1 MITTM
6 YNILKYPI
14 AVYLLSGVIVWDWN
28 FINWIPEYRL
38 TIGILIIISTLVGID
53 KNDKR

>member
-6 YNILKYPI
+6 YNLLKYPVS
-14 AVYLLSGVIVWDWN
+14 VYLLSGAIVLDWN

>member
-1 MITTM
+1 MLTTM
-6 YNILKYPI
+6 YKILKYPI
-14 AVYLLSGVIVWDWN
+14 AVYLLSGAIVWDWN

>member
-1 MITTM
+1 MLTTM
-6 YNILKYPI
+6 YKILKYPI

-38 TIGILIIISTLVGID
+38 TIGLLIIISTLVGID
-53 KNDKR
+53 KNNKR

>member
-6 YNILKYPI
+6 YNLLKYPVS
-14 AVYLLSGVIVWDWN
+14 VYLFAGAIIWDWN
-28 FINWIPEYRL
+28 FINWIPEMRI

-53 KNDKR
+53 KNNKR